1 MFKIAMVS
9 AGEERFPASC
19 ISRIREVAVINCQRC
34 NDPEELV
41 KFASDADIIWMFGA
55 NVAVKPEALIKL
67 PKCRAILRS
76 GSGVDALPLEFCK
89 EHNIGV
95 YNTPESIS
103 ESVAEHAVSLL
114 FALARHLVQFDAQ
127 VHQGGWDSSNIQT
140 KWHLTGRTLGL
151 VGYGRIA
158 RTVEKMVSGFD
169 MKVLHYDPFA
179 ENSTPLETLL
189 AQSDFVSLH
198 CPLTDETRNLMDEKR
213 FALMKQDALLV
224 NTSRGE
230 VVNEAALVNA
240 LASGRLGGAALDVLC
255 DEPPKADNPLLK
267 DERVILSPHVAAFSS
282 DFEKN
287 FWYYS
292 AEKLVKICEILENTQ
307 K

>member
-19 ISRIREVAVINCQRC
+19 ISRIREVAIINCQRC
-34 NDPEELV
+34 NNPEELV
-41 KFASDADIIWMFGA
+41 AFASDADIIWMFGA
-55 NVAVKPEALIKL
+55 NVAVKPEALVKL

-76 GSGVDALPLEFCK
+76 GSGLDALPLEFCK
-89 EHNIGV
+89 QNNIGV

-169 MKVLHYDPFA
+169 MKVIHFDPFA
-179 ENSTPLETLL
+179 ENSTPLDTLL
-189 AQSDFVSLH
+189 AESDFVSLH
-198 CPLTDETRNLMDEKR
+198 CPLTDETRDLMDERR

-230 VVNEAALVNA
+230 VVNEAALLNA
-240 LASGRLGGAALDVLC
+240 LNSGRLGGAALDVLC
-255 DEPPKADNPLLK
+255 DEPPKPDNPLLK
-267 DERVILSPHVAAFSS
+267 DERVILTPHVAAFSS

-292 AEKLVKICEILENTQ
+292 AEKLVEICKKME

>member
-9 AGEERFPASC
+9 AGEDRFPESC
-19 ISRIREVAVINCQRC
+19 ISRIREAAIINCQRC
-34 NDPEELV
+34 NNPAELV
-41 KFASDADIIWMFGA
+41 EFASDADIIWMFGA
-55 NVAVKPEALIKL
+55 NVAVKPEALEKL

-76 GSGVDALPLEFCK
+76 GSGLDALPLEFCK
-89 EHNIGV
+89 AHNIGV

-127 VHQGGWDSSNIQT
+127 VHKGEWDSSNIQT

-179 ENSTPLETLL
+179 ENSTPLDTLL

-198 CPLTDETRNLMDEKR
+198 CPLTDETRNLMDERR

-230 VVNEAALVNA
+230 VVDEAALVKA
-240 LASGRLGGAALDVLC
+240 LESGRLGGAALDVLC
-255 DEPPKADNPLLK
+255 DEPPKPDNPLLK
-267 DERVILSPHVAAFSS
+267 DDRVIITSHVAAFSS

-292 AEKLVKICEILENTQ
+292 AEKLVEICKIME

>member
-1 MFKIAMVS
+1 MVS

-19 ISRIREVAVINCQRC
+19 ISRIREVARINCQRC
-34 NDPEELV
+34 NDPDELV
-41 KFASDADIIWMFGA
+41 KFAANADIIWMFGA

-76 GSGVDALPLEFCK
+76 GSGLDALPLAFCK

-127 VHQGGWDSSNIQT
+127 VHKGEWDSSNIQT
-140 KWHLTGRTLGL
+140 KWHLTGRTLGV

-169 MKVLHYDPFA
+169 MKVLHFDPYA
-179 ENSTPLETLL
+179 ENSTPLDTLL
-189 AQSDFVSLH
+189 SESDFVSLH
-198 CPLTDETRNLMDEKR
+198 CPLTDETCKLMDARR
-213 FALMKQDALLV
+213 FALMKKDALLV

-230 VVNEAALVNA
+230 VIDEPALVDA
-240 LASGRLGGAALDVLC
+240 LTSGDLGGAALDVLC
-255 DEPPKADNPLLK
+255 DEPPKPDNPLLK
-267 DERVILSPHVAAFSS
+267 DERVILSPHVAAFSC

-292 AEKLVKICEILENTQ
+292 AEKLVEICKKLECDA
-307 K
+307 

>member
-1 MFKIAMVS
+1 MLEIAMVS

-19 ISRIREVAVINCQRC
+19 ISRIREVARINCQRC
-34 NDPEELV
+34 NDPDELV
-41 KFASDADIIWMFGA
+41 KFAANADIIWMFGA

-76 GSGVDALPLEFCK
+76 GSGLDALPLAFCK

-127 VHQGGWDSSNIQT
+127 VHKGEWDSSNIQT

-169 MKVLHYDPFA
+169 MKVLHFDPYA
-179 ENSTPLETLL
+179 ENSTPLDTLL
-189 AQSDFVSLH
+189 SESDFVSLH
-198 CPLTDETRNLMDEKR
+198 CPLTDETCKLMDARR
-213 FALMKQDALLV
+213 FALMKKDALLV

-230 VVNEAALVNA
+230 VIDEPALVDA
-240 LASGRLGGAALDVLC
+240 LTSGDLGGAALDVLC
-255 DEPPKADNPLLK
+255 DEPPKPDNPLLK
-267 DERVILSPHVAAFSS
+267 DERVILSPHVAAFSC

-292 AEKLVKICEILENTQ
+292 AEKLVEICKKLECDA
-307 K
+307 

>member
-1 MFKIAMVS
+1 MVS

-19 ISRIREVAVINCQRC
+19 ISRIREVARINCQRC
-34 NDPEELV
+34 NDPDELV
-41 KFASDADIIWMFGA
+41 KFAADADVIWMFGA
-55 NVAVKPEALIKL
+55 NVAVRPEALIKL

-76 GSGVDALPLEFCK
+76 GSGLDALPLAFCK

-114 FALARHLVQFDAQ
+114 FALARHLVQFNSQ
-127 VHQGGWDSSNIQT
+127 VHKGEWDSSNIQT
-140 KWHLTGRTLGL
+140 KWHLTGRTLGV

-169 MKVLHYDPFA
+169 MKVLHFDPYA
-179 ENSTPLETLL
+179 ENSTPLDTLL
-189 AQSDFVSLH
+189 SESDFVSLH
-198 CPLTDETRNLMDEKR
+198 CPLTDETCKLMDARR
-213 FALMKQDALLV
+213 FALMKKDALLV

-230 VVNEAALVNA
+230 VIDEQALVDA
-240 LASGRLGGAALDVLC
+240 LASRHLGGAALDVLC
-255 DEPPKADNPLLK
+255 DEPPKPDNPLLK
-267 DERVILSPHVAAFSS
+267 DERVILSPHVAAFSC

-292 AEKLVKICEILENTQ
+292 AEKLVEICKILE

>member
-1 MFKIAMVS
+1 MLKIAMVS

-19 ISRIREVAVINCQRC
+19 ISRIREVARINCQRC
-34 NDPEELV
+34 NDPDELV
-41 KFASDADIIWMFGA
+41 KFAADADVIWMFGA

-76 GSGVDALPLEFCK
+76 GSGLDALPLAFCK

-127 VHQGGWDSSNIQT
+127 VHKGEWDSSNIQT
-140 KWHLTGRTLGL
+140 KWHLTGRTLGV

-169 MKVLHYDPFA
+169 MKVLHFDPYA
-179 ENSTPLETLL
+179 ENSTPLDTLL
-189 AQSDFVSLH
+189 SESDFVSLH
-198 CPLTDETRNLMDEKR
+198 CPLTDETCKLMDARR
-213 FALMKQDALLV
+213 FALMKKDALLV

-230 VVNEAALVNA
+230 VIDEQALVDA
-240 LASGRLGGAALDVLC
+240 LASRHLGGAALDVLC
-255 DEPPKADNPLLK
+255 DEPPKPDNPLLK
-267 DERVILSPHVAAFSS
+267 DERVILSPHVAAFSC

-292 AEKLVKICEILENTQ
+292 AEKLVEICKILE

>member
-1 MFKIAMVS
+1 MLKIAMVS

-19 ISRIREVAVINCQRC
+19 ISRIREVARINCQRC
-34 NDPEELV
+34 NDPDELV
-41 KFASDADIIWMFGA
+41 KFAANADVIWMFGA

-76 GSGVDALPLEFCK
+76 GSGLDALPLAFCK

-127 VHQGGWDSSNIQT
+127 VHKGEWDSSNIQT

-169 MKVLHYDPFA
+169 MKVLHFDPYA
-179 ENSTPLETLL
+179 ENSTPLDTLL
-189 AQSDFVSLH
+189 SESDFVSLH
-198 CPLTDETRNLMDEKR
+198 CPLTDETCKLMDARR
-213 FALMKQDALLV
+213 FALMKKDALLV

-230 VVNEAALVNA
+230 VIDEQALVDA
-240 LASGRLGGAALDVLC
+240 LASGHLGGAALDVLC
-255 DEPPKADNPLLK
+255 DEPPKPDNPLLK
-267 DERVILSPHVAAFSS
+267 DERVILSPHVAAFSC

-292 AEKLVKICEILENTQ
+292 AEKLVEICKKLECDA
-307 K
+307 

>member
-9 AGEERFPASC
+9 AGEDRFPASC
-19 ISRIREVAVINCQRC
+19 ISRIREVAIINCQRC
-34 NDPEELV
+34 NNPEELV
-41 KFASDADIIWMFGA
+41 AFASDADIIWMFGA
-55 NVAVKPEALIKL
+55 NVAVKPEALVKL

-76 GSGVDALPLEFCK
+76 GSGLDALPLEFCK
-89 EHNIGV
+89 QNNIGV

-169 MKVLHYDPFA
+169 MKVIHFDPFA
-179 ENSTPLETLL
+179 ENSTPLDTLL
-189 AQSDFVSLH
+189 AESDFVSLH
-198 CPLTDETRNLMDEKR
+198 CPLTDETRDLMDERR

-230 VVNEAALVNA
+230 VVNEAALLNA
-240 LASGRLGGAALDVLC
+240 LNSGRLGGAALDVLC
-255 DEPPKADNPLLK
+255 DEPPKPDNPLLK
-267 DERVILSPHVAAFSS
+267 DERVILTPHVAAFSS

-292 AEKLVKICEILENTQ
+292 AEKLVEICKKME

>member
-1 MFKIAMVS
+1 MFKIAMGS
-9 AGEERFPASC
+9 AGEDRFPASC
-19 ISRIREVAVINCQRC
+19 ISRIREVAIINCQRC
-34 NDPEELV
+34 NNPEELV
-41 KFASDADIIWMFGA
+41 AFAADADIIWMFGA
-55 NVAVKPEALIKL
+55 NVAVKPEALVKL

-76 GSGVDALPLEFCK
+76 GSGLDALPLEFCK
-89 EHNIGV
+89 QNNIGV

-127 VHQGGWDSSNIQT
+127 VHKGGWDSSNIQT

-169 MKVLHYDPFA
+169 MKVIHFDPFA
-179 ENSTPLETLL
+179 ENSTPLDTLL
-189 AQSDFVSLH
+189 AESDFVSLH
-198 CPLTDETRNLMDEKR
+198 CPLTDETRDLMDERR

-230 VVNEAALVNA
+230 VVNEAALLNA
-240 LASGRLGGAALDVLC
+240 LNSGRLGGAALDVLC
-255 DEPPKADNPLLK
+255 DEPPKPDNPLLK
-267 DERVILSPHVAAFSS
+267 DERVILTPHVAAFSS

-292 AEKLVKICEILENTQ
+292 AEKLVEICQ
-307 K
+307 KMEK

>member
-9 AGEERFPASC
+9 AGEDRFPASC
-19 ISRIREVAVINCQRC
+19 ISRIREVAIINCQRC
-34 NDPEELV
+34 NNPEELV
-41 KFASDADIIWMFGA
+41 AFAADADIIWMFGA
-55 NVAVKPEALIKL
+55 NVAVKPEALVKL

-76 GSGVDALPLEFCK
+76 GSGLDALPLEFCK
-89 EHNIGV
+89 QNNIGV

-127 VHQGGWDSSNIQT
+127 VHKGGWDSSNIQT

-169 MKVLHYDPFA
+169 MKVIHFDPFA
-179 ENSTPLETLL
+179 ENSTPLDTLL
-189 AQSDFVSLH
+189 AESDFVSLH
-198 CPLTDETRNLMDEKR
+198 CPLTDETRDLMNEKR

-230 VVNEAALVNA
+230 VVNEAALLNA
-240 LASGRLGGAALDVLC
+240 LNSGRLGGAALDVLC
-255 DEPPKADNPLLK
+255 DEPPKPDNPLLK

-292 AEKLVKICEILENTQ
+292 AEKLVEICKTME

>member
-9 AGEERFPASC
+9 AGEDRFPESC
-19 ISRIREVAVINCQRC
+19 ISRIREAAIINCQRC
-34 NDPEELV
+34 NNPAELV
-41 KFASDADIIWMFGA
+41 EFASDADIIWMFGA
-55 NVAVKPEALIKL
+55 NVAVKPEALEKL

-76 GSGVDALPLEFCK
+76 GSGLDAIPLEFCK
-89 EHNIGV
+89 THNIGV

-127 VHQGGWDSSNIQT
+127 VHKGEWDSSNIQT

-169 MKVLHYDPFA
+169 MKVIHYDPFA
-179 ENSTPLETLL
+179 ENSTPLDTLL

-198 CPLTDETRNLMDEKR
+198 CPLTDETRNLMDERR

-230 VVNEAALVNA
+230 VVDETALVRA
-240 LASGRLGGAALDVLC
+240 LESGRLGGAALDVLC

-267 DERVILSPHVAAFSS
+267 DDRVIITSHVAAFSS

-292 AEKLVKICEILENTQ
+292 AEKLVEICKILE

>member
-1 MFKIAMVS
+1 MLEIAMVS

-19 ISRIREVAVINCQRC
+19 ISRIREVARINCQRC
-34 NDPEELV
+34 NDPDELV
-41 KFASDADIIWMFGA
+41 KFAADADVIWMFGA
-55 NVAVKPEALIKL
+55 NVAVRPEALIKL

-76 GSGVDALPLEFCK
+76 GSGLDALPLAFCK

-127 VHQGGWDSSNIQT
+127 VHKGEWDSSNIQT
-140 KWHLTGRTLGL
+140 KWHLTGRTLGV

-169 MKVLHYDPFA
+169 MKVLHFDPYA
-179 ENSTPLETLL
+179 ENSTPLDTLL
-189 AQSDFVSLH
+189 SESDFVSLH
-198 CPLTDETRNLMDEKR
+198 CPLTDETCKLMDARR
-213 FALMKQDALLV
+213 FALMKKDALLV

-230 VVNEAALVNA
+230 VIDEQALVDA
-240 LASGRLGGAALDVLC
+240 LASRHLGGAALDVLC
-255 DEPPKADNPLLK
+255 DEPPKPDNPLLK
-267 DERVILSPHVAAFSS
+267 DERVILSPHVAAFSC

-292 AEKLVKICEILENTQ
+292 AEKLVEICKILE

>member
-1 MFKIAMVS
+1 MVS

-19 ISRIREVAVINCQRC
+19 ISRIREVARINCQRC
-34 NDPEELV
+34 NDPDELV
-41 KFASDADIIWMFGA
+41 KFAADADVIWMFGA
-55 NVAVKPEALIKL
+55 NVAVRPEALIKL

-76 GSGVDALPLEFCK
+76 GSGLDALPLAFCK

-127 VHQGGWDSSNIQT
+127 VHKGEWDSSNIQT
-140 KWHLTGRTLGL
+140 KWHLTGRTLGV

-169 MKVLHYDPFA
+169 MKVLHFDPYA
-179 ENSTPLETLL
+179 ENSTPLDTLL
-189 AQSDFVSLH
+189 SESDFVSLH
-198 CPLTDETRNLMDEKR
+198 CPLTDETCKLMDARR
-213 FALMKQDALLV
+213 FALMKKDALLV

-230 VVNEAALVNA
+230 VIDEQALVDA
-240 LASGRLGGAALDVLC
+240 LASRHLGGAALDVLC
-255 DEPPKADNPLLK
+255 DEPPKPDNPLLK
-267 DERVILSPHVAAFSS
+267 DERVILSPHVAAFSC

-292 AEKLVKICEILENTQ
+292 AEKLVEICKILE

>member
-9 AGEERFPASC
+9 AGEDRFPESC
-19 ISRIREVAVINCQRC
+19 ISRIREAAIINCQRC
-34 NDPEELV
+34 NNPAELV
-41 KFASDADIIWMFGA
+41 EFASDADIIWMFGA
-55 NVAVKPEALIKL
+55 NVAVKPEALEKL

-76 GSGVDALPLEFCK
+76 GSGLDAIPLEFCK
-89 EHNIGV
+89 THNIGV

-127 VHQGGWDSSNIQT
+127 VHKGEWDSSNIQT

-169 MKVLHYDPFA
+169 MKVIHYDPFA
-179 ENSTPLETLL
+179 ENSTPLDTLL
-189 AQSDFVSLH
+189 TQSDFVSLH
-198 CPLTDETRNLMDEKR
+198 CPLTDETRNLMDERR

-230 VVNEAALVNA
+230 VVDETALVRA
-240 LASGRLGGAALDVLC
+240 LESGRLGGAALDVLC

-267 DERVILSPHVAAFSS
+267 DDRVIITSHVAAFSS

-292 AEKLVKICEILENTQ
+292 AEKLVEICKILE

>member
-1 MFKIAMVS
+1 MLEIAMVS

-19 ISRIREVAVINCQRC
+19 ISRIREVARINCQRC
-34 NDPEELV
+34 NDPDELV
-41 KFASDADIIWMFGA
+41 KFAANADIIWMFGA

-76 GSGVDALPLEFCK
+76 GSGLDALPLAFCK

-127 VHQGGWDSSNIQT
+127 VHKGEWDSSNIQT
-140 KWHLTGRTLGL
+140 KWHLTGRTLGV

-169 MKVLHYDPFA
+169 MKVLHFDPYA
-179 ENSTPLETLL
+179 ENSTPLDTLL
-189 AQSDFVSLH
+189 SESDFVSLH
-198 CPLTDETRNLMDEKR
+198 CPLTDETCKLMDARR
-213 FALMKQDALLV
+213 FALMKKDALLV

-230 VVNEAALVNA
+230 VIDEPALVDA
-240 LASGRLGGAALDVLC
+240 LTSGDLGGAALDVLC
-255 DEPPKADNPLLK
+255 DEPPKPDNPLLK
-267 DERVILSPHVAAFSS
+267 DERVILSPHVAAFSC

-292 AEKLVKICEILENTQ
+292 AEKLVEICKKLECDA
-307 K
+307 

>member
-1 MFKIAMVS
+1 MLEIAMVS

-19 ISRIREVAVINCQRC
+19 ISRIREVARINCQRC
-34 NDPEELV
+34 NDPDELV
-41 KFASDADIIWMFGA
+41 KFAANADVIWMFGA

-67 PKCRAILRS
+67 PQCRAILRS
-76 GSGVDALPLEFCK
+76 GSGLDALPLAFCK

-127 VHQGGWDSSNIQT
+127 VHKGEWDSSNIQT
-140 KWHLTGRTLGL
+140 KWHLTGRTLGV

-169 MKVLHYDPFA
+169 MKVLHFDPYA
-179 ENSTPLETLL
+179 ENSTPLDTLL
-189 AQSDFVSLH
+189 SESDFVSLH
-198 CPLTDETRNLMDEKR
+198 CPLTDETCKLMDARR
-213 FALMKQDALLV
+213 FALMKKDALLV

-230 VVNEAALVNA
+230 VIDEQALVDA
-240 LASGRLGGAALDVLC
+240 LASGHLGGAALDVLC
-255 DEPPKADNPLLK
+255 DEPPKPDNPLLK
-267 DERVILSPHVAAFSS
+267 DERVILSPHVAAFSC

-292 AEKLVKICEILENTQ
+292 AEKLVEICKILE

>member
-1 MFKIAMVS
+1 MLEIAMVS
-9 AGEERFPASC
+9 AAEARFPESC
-19 ISRIREVAVINCQRC
+19 ISRIREFARINCQRC
-34 NDPEELV
+34 NDPGELV
-41 KFASDADIIWMFGA
+41 KFAADADIIWMFGA
-55 NVAVKPEALIKL
+55 NVAVKPEALSQL

-76 GSGVDALPLEFCK
+76 GSGLDALPLAFCK
-89 EHNIGV
+89 ENNIGV

-127 VHQGGWDSSNIQT
+127 VHDGGWDSSNIQT

-169 MKVLHYDPFA
+169 MKVLHFDPYA
-179 ENSTPLETLL
+179 ENSTPLDTLL
-189 AQSDFVSLH
+189 AESDFVSLH
-198 CPLTDETRNLMDEKR
+198 CPLTDETCNLMDARR

-230 VVNEAALVNA
+230 VIDEKALVDA

-255 DEPPKADNPLLK
+255 DEPPKPDNPLLK
-267 DERVILSPHVAAFSS
+267 DERVILSPHVAAFSC

-292 AEKLVKICEILENTQ
+292 AEKLAEICEKLECNA
-307 K
+307 